1 VNIAK
6 TCIALVTSALTLAA
20 SPALAQEPCGGLE
33 VGEGAFV
40 FKERLTLDLVKQPA
54 GDKCLA
60 AVAAELQKR
69 PDMQSVTIAAR
80 VPNDKGMR
88 DRGLELASYAADKL
102 ASLGVPRGLLS
113 VVVPTGRPDEKDAIY
128 VAFVQRRSS
137 RPVAQVQALSGK
149 VTAGAQ
155 LGTLR
160 ETQPGAMLVPTDY
173 LETGRGSVALVKLLD
188 GTRVFLFESAILRV
202 GSVEITPQ
210 GARKARMQVLR
221 GEAMVWAAPMEGPL
235 DFVTGNATAGVR
247 GTDFRVVAPEMQL
260 TRVTAH
266 DGAVILK
273 AKGGDTF
280 VPAGKGSR
288 VDYKGKPEELRPL
301 LVAPEPLS
309 PLYGFSGVGG
319 FLSWR
324 PVPNAQ
330 SYRVEIADNAQF
342 TQGWWGFEV
351 TSERWLVSEAL
362 KPGKHFWRVT
372 AIDPEGF
379 LGYSSKIYAFTV
391 R

>member
-1 VNIAK
+1 MK
-6 TCIALVTSALTLAA
+6 TFVVTAGAALALIA
-20 SPALAQEPCGGLE
+20 SPVRADEPCGGLE

-40 FKERLTLDLVKQPA
+40 FKERLTLDLVKTPA
-54 GDKCLA
+54 GDACLS
-60 AVAAELQKR
+60 AVAAELMKR

-80 VPNDKGMR
+80 VPNDKVMR
-88 DRGLELASYAADKL
+88 DRGLELANHASEKL
-102 ASLGVPRGLLS
+102 VSLGVPRGLLS

-137 RPVAQVQALSGK
+137 RPVAQVQAISGK
-149 VTAGAQ
+149 VTVGAQ
-155 LGTLR
+155 LGSLR
-160 ETQPGAMLVPTDY
+160 DTQPGAMLVPTDY
-173 LETGRGSVALVKLLD
+173 LETGRGSIALVKLLD
-188 GTRVFLFESAILRV
+188 GTRVFLFENAILRV
-202 GSVEITPQ
+202 GTIELTPQ

-221 GEAMVWAAPMEGPL
+221 GEAMVWAAPVEGPL
-235 DFVTGNATAGVR
+235 DFITGNATAGVR
-247 GTDFRVVAPEMQL
+247 GTDFRVVTPEMQL
-260 TRVTAH
+260 TRVTSH
-266 DGAVILK
+266 EGTVILK
-273 AKGGDTF
+273 AKGGDVF
-280 VPAGKGSR
+280 LPAGKGSR

-309 PLYGFSGVGG
+309 PLFGFSGVGG
-319 FLSWR
+319 FLSWK

-351 TSERWLVSEAL
+351 TSDRWLVSEVL

-379 LGYSSKIYAFTV
+379 IGYPSKIYAFTI